1 MAKQV
6 FRLVNDAVRR
16 NARQA
21 ILNAPDSFQC
31 EIRPRTRS
39 LDQNNLM
46 WSILTDL
53 SKQVDWH
60 VNGVLTK
67 ITPEDWKDVLS
78 ASLDQETRMSQGLQ
92 GGLVLLGKRT
102 SRMTVKDMT
111 DLIDLAYA
119 FGAEKKVRWSPTSLG
134 GGL

>member
-1 MAKQV
+1 MSRQV
-6 FRLVNDAVRR
+6 FRLVSDDARR
-16 NARQA
+16 NACQA
-21 ILNAPDSFQC
+21 ILNAPDNFQC

-67 ITPEDWKDVLS
+67 LTPEDWKDVLS

-102 SRMTVKDMT
+102 SRMTVKEMT
-111 DLIDLAYA
+111 DLIDLAYS
-119 FGAEKKVRWSPTSLG
+119 FGAERKVRWSPTSLG
-134 GGL
+134 MGL